1 MADKCNRTQQSAAGA
16 CRMNRRDLIAAAG
29 GVAGLMALGAAGLC
43 AEGKPLVRPPGA
55 GDEREF
61 LSLCIKC
68 DRCRSVCPLGGITE
82 ATLGDGFAAMR
93 TPKMGFHHG
102 WCNFCMKCAEACP
115 TGALA
120 APPPEAEPEAR
131 AHTDPA
137 HEAPEKKLRIGTAE
151 LTKKCIALRT
161 GGCIECYKACNED
174 AIQLDAAGVPVID
187 PELCT
192 GCGLCE
198 LVCPANV
205 LQSFSGESE
214 RGIVIRPLKTKRSES

>member
-1 MADKCNRTQQSAAGA
+1 MAEKSNRTQQMPQEKKGA
-16 CRMNRRDLIAAAG
+16 CFMNRRDLIAAAG
-29 GVAGLMALGAAGLC
+29 GVAGLLALGAAGVC
-43 AEGKPLVRPPGA
+43 AKGRPLVRPPGS
-55 GDEREF
+55 GDEGDF

-68 DRCRSVCPLGGITE
+68 DRCRSACPLGGISE
-82 ATLGDGFAAMR
+82 ATIGEGFAQMR
-93 TPKMGFHHG
+93 TPKMDFHHG

-115 TGALA
+115 TGALT
-120 APPPEAEPEAR
+120 PPPK
-131 AHTDPA
+131 T
-137 HEAPEKKLRIGTAE
+137 EKPKIGCAQ
-151 LTKKCIALRT
+151 LTQKCIALRT

-205 LQSFSGESE
+205 LQSFSGDSE
-214 RGIVIRPLKTKRSES
+214 RGIVIRPRKAKKGGES